1 MSVLTLLFLL
11 LFSPTLLAAVY
22 ELPPEGQHLV
32 GEGFFVIARHED
44 TLVDIAARHGIGYDE
59 IKAANPEVD
68 PWLPGERTRVFIP
81 AEFVLPAEPRQGM
94 VINLAEK
101 RIYYYPRPA
110 ANERPKLHTYPIS
123 IGRQNW
129 ETPLGQTRIVRKR
142 KDPTWTPP
150 ESIRE
155 EHAAKGDI
163 LPDVVPAGPDNPLG
177 DRAMYLGIPGYLI
190 HGTNKP
196 AGIGMRVS
204 HGCIR
209 MEPDNIREL
218 FELVPANTPVK
229 LIDVPFKF
237 GIRQGLIYLEAQQP
251 ANSSIHMHQDREQLT
266 GLLLEATGGEFDF
279 ELDWDRLDQAIKNP
293 RGIPLPVGSLSSV
306 GVGVGVGVGPQT
318 ETGLF

>member
-1 MSVLTLLFLL
+1 MFVIYLLVLLMSLA
-11 LFSPTLLAAVY
+11 SPSLAAVY
-22 ELPPEGQHLV
+22 PLPAEGQHLV
-32 GEGFFVIARHED
+32 GENYYVIAQHED
-44 TLVDIAARHGIGYDE
+44 TLVDIAARNGIGYDE

-68 PWLPGERTRVFIP
+68 PWLPGEGTRVFIP

-101 RIYYYPRPA
+101 RIYYYPKPA
-110 ANERPKLHTYPIS
+110 KGESAELYTYPIS

-129 ETPLGQTRIVRKR
+129 QTPLGATKIVRKR

-150 ESIRE
+150 QSIKE

-229 LIDVPFKF
+229 LVDVPFKF
-237 GIRQGLIYLEAQQP
+237 GISQGIIYLEAQQP
-251 ANSSIHMHQDREQLT
+251 ANSSISMHNDLAQLT
-266 GLLLEATGGEFDF
+266 ELLLVATGGDYSF
-279 ELDWDRLDQAIKNP
+279 EVNWDQVDQVIKNP
-293 RGIPLPVGSLSSV
+293 RGVPTPVGSFSPGRVSQQPAP
-306 GVGVGVGVGPQT
+306 GPW
-318 ETGLF
+318 